1 MNRIF
6 KSCLLVLLWCFCV
19 SGAHAADPAAGKP
32 AQTKPAAPTASPD
45 APVIQVP
52 EATYDFGEAFEGVEV
67 SHDYKVKNA
76 GKTEL
81 QIEQV
86 RPG

>member
-1 MNRIF
+1 MNRVF
-6 KSCLLVLLWCFCV
+6 KSALFIAAWCICLSW
-19 SGAHAADPAAGKP
+19 AHAANPAGNP
-32 AQTKPAAPTASPD
+32 AQPKPAAPAASPN

-52 EATYDFGEAFEGVEV
+52 EATYDFGEVFEGGEV
-67 SHDYKVKNA
+67 SHDYMVKNT

>member
-1 MNRIF
+1 MNRVF
-6 KSCLLVLLWCFCV
+6 KSALFIAAWCFCV
-19 SGAHAADPAAGKP
+19 SWAHAANPAGNP
-32 AQTKPAAPTASPD
+32 AQPQPAAPEASQN

-52 EATYDFGEAFEGVEV
+52 ETTFDFGEVFEGVEV
-67 SHDYKVKNA
+67 SHDYVIKNA

>member
-1 MNRIF
+1 MKRVI
-6 KSCLLVLLWCFCV
+6 KTCLFLAAWCFCL
-19 SGAHAADPAAGKP
+19 SWAQAADSPGKP
-32 AQTKPAAPTASPD
+32 AQPKSPAPAASQE

-52 EATYDFGEAFEGVEV
+52 EATYDFGEALEGVEV
-67 SHDYKVKNA
+67 SHDYKVKNT